1 METSEKLI
9 IKSYVA
15 DLLKDQITYLQNQI
29 EGLVYEENIE
39 YLHHTRVMSRRMR
52 NTISLF
58 SPFIGKKSS
67 KKWFASMRKLTKS
80 LTDVRDLD
88 VQIIFLE
95 KEISQSNNQ
104 KNLAGLQRLLL
115 RKKQK
120 RENLQGFVK
129 SAILEFEKSKILHE
143 MQQFITEN
151 PLDQET
157 FSPPESLFVM
167 GKNEVSS
174 LTSICFSFLPFIFN
188 PDNKESLHKLRIA
201 MKNLRYTIEL
211 FQPILPELEA
221 SLATFKKFQDDLGEI
236 HDCDVWLAELDNFIE
251 KETKRIKKFY
261 GQTGPINFI
270 KPGISDLKD
279 KLLNKKIILHKQFLT
294 RWNEEYQNQFWTNL
308 QNAFERSNPNNI

>member
-1 METSEKLI
+1 
-9 IKSYVA
+9 
-15 DLLKDQITYLQNQI
+15 
-29 EGLVYEENIE
+29 
-39 YLHHTRVMSRRMR
+39 
-52 NTISLF
+52 
-58 SPFIGKKSS
+58 
-67 KKWFASMRKLTKS
+67 MRKLTKS